1 MPIVK
6 RALLVIVAISVV
18 AQAAYS
24 QQFRFHLQEAT
35 IDDVHRA
42 IREGRITCRGLVQ
55 LYINRAK
62 AYNGVSDELVTKDG
76 APVPPA
82 PGVIRV
88 GAPLKFPTATVAI
101 STLLPDFDQY
111 AGPPIELGRM
121 EPTASDPSVQQQYGM
136 TIGIANAGQLNALG
150 TLNLRG
156 ERSVTCKGDRDRRP
170 SDGPLP
176 KGSPAVCE
184 EFRKQPDAL
193 ERAAELD
200 AQYGRNPDLQK
211 MPMYCVVFTFKD
223 SYDTKDMRS
232 TGGADANYDIDFP
245 ARDHTLVSQLREKGA
260 IIYAKAVNTE
270 YNGRPVP
277 AIRGDDSSESRGSN
291 RPTKVFVSTQGYQ
304 RSSWAGNPSDVYDT
318 TRAASLGSSSG
329 SGVSVSANLAMCSLC
344 EETSMSCRG
353 PSNHNAVSLI
363 LPHKSLISF
372 LGGAIGAD
380 IYNDRAGIMC
390 RTVRDAAKVLD
401 ALKDPASGY
410 YDPRDIF
417 TTVPRSSV
425 LDKGYAASAASPGA
439 RGSLRGFRI
448 GIIRESMLTFP
459 GVKADEPIAQA
470 AAKEIKT
477 ILGDYLGA
485 TLVESV
491 DPLWPDDPAIENMKP
506 SYTDALA
513 QLVPVFFPD
522 ILYRLTRDGQPQFP
536 EFAAKIKPTEFA
548 PGKVLGSGAMKPIDY
563 FLNLAEG
570 REPIPRNLNIRAI
583 EEEVES
589 NAFTFHFNQYAMR
602 RAADWKQRG
611 FMETLINFPALN
623 ARSKF
628 WGDDQR
634 AAFKNWEEME
644 DMRQTLGERQG
655 IDEHIMMRELLRRVE
670 MKVIYENH
678 LDALVRLHYSL
689 PPGKIGLAPQPEP
702 RNDTRGELRMGPFA
716 GLTEVLI
723 PAGYVTTVYD
733 PVFVLSA
740 DKKRYIPTNNNT
752 PATLPLPGLP
762 FSLVFRADPGKEDV
776 ILRVASAYQAA
787 SKRRVPP
794 PSFGPLPGE
803 P

>member
-1 MPIVK
+1 MVRGK
-6 RALLVIVAISVV
+6 TVLFFFAATLVIGVH
-18 AQAAYS
+18 AQ
-24 QQFRFHLQEAT
+24 QPRFHLQEAT

-42 IREGRITCRGLVQ
+42 IREGQITCRGLVQ

-62 AYNGVSDELVTKDG
+62 AYNGVADELVTKDG
-76 APVPPA
+76 APIPPA
-82 PGVIRV
+82 PGAIRV
-88 GAPLKFPTATVAI
+88 GAPIKFPTATVAI

-111 AGPPIELGRM
+111 AGLPIEFGRM
-121 EPTASDPSVQQQYGM
+121 EPTASDPTVQQQFGM
-136 TIGIANAGQLNALG
+136 TVGMPNAGQLNALG

-176 KGSPAVCE
+176 PGSPAVCE
-184 EFRKQPDAL
+184 ELRKQPDAL

-200 AQYGRNPDLQK
+200 ARYGRNPDLQK
-211 MPMYCVVFTFKD
+211 LPMYCVVFTFKD

-245 ARDHTLVSQLREKGA
+245 ARDHTLVAELREKGA

-277 AIRGDDSSESRGSN
+277 AIRGGEGGERGTN
-291 RPTKVFVSTQGYQ
+291 RPDKILVSTQGYQ
-304 RSSWAGNPSDVYDT
+304 RSTWAGNPSDVYDT

-329 SGVSVSANLAMCSLC
+329 SGASVSANLTMCSLC

-353 PSNHNAVSLI
+353 PSNHNAISLI

-401 ALKDPASGY
+401 ALKDPTNGY

-425 LDKGYAASAASPGA
+425 LDKGYAPSAASTGA
-439 RGSLRGFRI
+439 RGSLRGVRI
-448 GIIRESMLTFP
+448 GIVRESMLTFP
-459 GVKADEPIAQA
+459 GVKADEPISQA
-470 AAKEIKT
+470 AAKEIKA

-491 DPLWPDDPAIENMKP
+491 DPLWPDDPGIENMKP

-522 ILYRLTRDGQPQFP
+522 ILYRLTSGGQPQFP
-536 EFAAKIKPTEFA
+536 EFAAKIKPTDFA
-548 PGKVLGSGAMKPIDY
+548 PGKTFGDGAMKPIDY
-563 FLNLAEG
+563 FLQLAEG
-570 REPIPRNLNIRAI
+570 RVPVPKNLNVRAI
-583 EEEVES
+583 EEEVEP

-602 RAADWKQRG
+602 RAADWKARG
-611 FMETLINFPALN
+611 FSESLIDFHALN

-634 AAFKNWEEME
+634 ASFKNWEEMD
-644 DMRQTLGERQG
+644 DMRQPLGERQG
-655 IDEHIMMRELLRRVE
+655 IDEHIMIRELLRRVE

-678 LDALVRLHYSL
+678 LDAIVRLHYSL

-702 RNDTRGELRMGPFA
+702 RGDIRGELRMGPFA

-733 PVFVLSA
+733 PVFVLSP

-752 PATLPLPGLP
+752 PTTLPAPGLP
-762 FSLVFRADPGKEDV
+762 FSLVFRAEPGKEDV
-776 ILRVASAYQAA
+776 ILKIASAYQAA

-794 PSFGPLPGE
+794 PQFGPLPGE

>member
-1 MPIVK
+1 MFKVK
-6 RALLVIVAISVV
+6 TAFFL
-18 AQAAYS
+18 AAMILTAAEAGYS
-24 QQFRFHLQEAT
+24 QRFRLQEAT

-42 IREGRITCRGLVQ
+42 IRNGQITCRGLVQ
-55 LYINRAK
+55 LYLNRAK
-62 AYNGVSDELVTKDG
+62 AYNGVADELVTQDG
-76 APVPPA
+76 APIPLA
-82 PGVIRV
+82 PGVIRA
-88 GAPLKFPTATVAI
+88 GSPLKFPTQTVAI
-101 STLLPDFDQY
+101 SSILPNFDQY

-121 EPTASDPSVQQQYGM
+121 EATASDPGVQQQYGM
-136 TIGIANAGQLNALG
+136 TIGLPHAGQLNALG
-150 TLNLRG
+150 TLNIRG

-176 KGSPAVCE
+176 AGAPGVCE

-200 AQYGRNPDLQK
+200 AQYGRNPDLAK

-232 TGGADANYDIDFP
+232 TGGADAHYDIDFP
-245 ARDHTLVSQLREKGA
+245 ARDQTLVAELRAKGA

-277 AIRGDDSSESRGSN
+277 AIRGGEGTERGTN
-291 RPTKVFVSTQGYQ
+291 RPTKVFVSVQGYQ
-304 RSSWAGNPSDVYDT
+304 RSTWAGNPSDVYDT

-353 PSNHNAVSLI
+353 PSNHNAVALI

-390 RTVRDAAKVLD
+390 RNIRDAARVLD
-401 ALKDPASGY
+401 ALKDPVNGY
-410 YDPRDIF
+410 YDSRDIF
-417 TTVPRSSV
+417 TTIPRSSV
-425 LDKGYAASAASPGA
+425 LDKPYAANAGSPGA
-439 RGSLRGFRI
+439 RGSLRGMRI

-459 GVKADEPIAQA
+459 GVKADEPISQA
-470 AAKEIKT
+470 AAKEIKAV
-477 ILGDYLGA
+477 LGDYLGA

-491 DPLWPDDPAIENMKP
+491 DPLWPADGGMQQMNP
-506 SYTDALA
+506 SYTQALA

-522 ILYRLTRDGQPQFP
+522 ILYRLTRDGRPQFP
-536 EFAAKIKPTEFA
+536 EFAAKIKPTQFA
-548 PGKVLGSGAMKPIDY
+548 PGKTLGSGAMKPIDY
-563 FLNLAEG
+563 FLELAEG
-570 REPIPRNLNIRAI
+570 RVPIPKNLNIRAI

-589 NAFTFHFNQYAMR
+589 NAFTFHFNQYASR
-602 RAADWKQRG
+602 RAADWKERG
-611 FMETLINFPALN
+611 FVETLIDFPALN

-634 AAFKNWEEME
+634 AAFKNWEEVQ
-644 DMRQTLGERQG
+644 DMRQELGERQG

-670 MKVIYENH
+670 MKVINENH
-678 LDALVRLHYSL
+678 LDAVVRLHYSL
-689 PPGKIGLAPQPEP
+689 PPGKIGLAGQPEP
-702 RNDTRGELRMGPFA
+702 ANDTRGELRMGPFA

-723 PAGYVTTVYD
+723 PAGYVQTVYD

-740 DKKRYIPTNNNT
+740 DKKRYMGTNNNT
-752 PATLPLPGLP
+752 PTTLPPPGLP
-762 FSLVFRADPGKEDV
+762 FSLVFRAEPGKEDV
-776 ILRVASAYQAA
+776 ILKLASAYEAA

-794 PSFGPLPGE
+794 PEFGPVPGE